1 MKRRAVSPS
10 PRGGGSR
17 RRRGMG
23 CFPSL
28 RGAPHP
34 GRLRRPTLP
43 LKGRVERAHMP
54 RAARSYALPAFLP
67 CCAAVIHSL
76 ERRAPMPPPPFP
88 ARAMGGPERRGA
100 VSSRGRGKKRR
111 SRSVPDHGR
120 LSVRRL
126 RGQGVFPL
134 RVHGPRATLGNSAR
148 SLPRSR
154 EASARR
160 KTGAGG
166 VASRGFGRGSPP
178 IPANRAPPAP
188 PDPREAPH
196 AAEAGR
202 NVGIKSGFVKSNR
215 LEMTGALPYIS
226 QSDGRAGQCRENV
239 AERPELRRGSPPR
252 P

>member
-1 MKRRAVSPS
+1 MLRRSNPQSRTARAGAPAAVSGAGDGRSGTP
-10 PRGGGSR
+10 R
-17 RRRGMG
+17 RR
-23 CFPSL
+23 S
-28 RGAPHP
+28 AA
-34 GRLRRPTLP
+34 
-43 LKGRVERAHMP
+43 KRV
-54 RAARSYALPAFLP
+54 
-67 CCAAVIHSL
+67 VV
-76 ERRAPMPPPPFP
+76 
-88 ARAMGGPERRGA
+88 G
-100 VSSRGRGKKRR
+100 R
-111 SRSVPDHGR
+111 SRNVPDHGR

-126 RGQGVFPL
+126 RGQGVFPV